1 MLREKIKKQIK
12 KKDKKVIKRMRTK
25 LDKNI
30 KWNKIFR
37 DEIAKQKTL
46 KCIKINLNRNQII
59 ERQNWNKYKL
69 ENTI

>member
-30 KWNKIFR
+30 KWNKMFR

>member
-1 MLREKIKKQIK
+1 LREKIKKQIK

-30 KWNKIFR
+30 KWNKMFR